1 MSRKT
6 LSILLV
12 IIMVACFAGAL
23 YYPLMYK
30 HQQKSNESD
39 MDALREMRRA
49 AQEDSAEPAQ
59 TYEADVNNQADETA
73 SPDSGSAEGRAAIGD
88 SEDIEPVE
96 TEPDVSANEE
106 AEPVQLATE
115 QPMLEQA
122 MAEPTPE
129 PVDDMADRRVRTW
142 EVLPYPEKERVE
154 LDEQLILPQYKEIY
168 QENNDLVGWL
178 YIPNTEID
186 YPVLQSEDNDYYLYR
201 DFYGNDNKNG
211 QLILDSKCDPWT
223 PSYNL
228 VISGHNM
235 KHGLM
240 FGTLPFYET
249 KGYWKNNKIIT
260 FDTLMREGQYVIFA
274 VFYSADYDENEEGFR
289 YNADIRYELDAEVW
303 LAEIEE
309 NKLYDTGIDVQFGDE
324 FLTLTTCTYQR
335 ENGRFVVV
343 ARRVREGEVIK

>member
-1 MSRKT
+1 MNRKT

-30 HQQKSNESD
+30 YQQKSNESD
-39 MDALREMRRA
+39 MDTLREMRRA
-49 AQEDSAEPAQ
+49 ALDDGAEPEQTDEHAQ
-59 TYEADVNNQADETA
+59 SVNIQAEETA
-73 SPDSGSAEGRAAIGD
+73 SPESGSADSRAAVGD
-88 SEDIEPVE
+88 SEDIEPQE
-96 TEPDVSANEE
+96 TAPEDVAIE
-106 AEPVQLATE
+106 AEVTVQPT
-115 QPMLEQA
+115 
-122 MAEPTPE
+122 AEPTPE
-129 PVDDMADRRVRTW
+129 PTDNMADRRIRTW
-142 EVLPYPEKERVE
+142 EVLPYPEKEKVE
-154 LDEQLILPQYKEIY
+154 LDEQAILPQYKEIY
-168 QENNDLVGWL
+168 EENNDFVGWL

-240 FGTLPFYET
+240 FGTLPFYES
-249 KGYWKNNKIIT
+249 KSYWKNNKIIT

-274 VFYSADYDENEEGFR
+274 VFYSADYDEDERGFR
-289 YNADIRYELDAEVW
+289 YNADIQYKLDAEQW
-303 LAEIEE
+303 LAEVRA
-309 NKLYDTGIDVQFGDE
+309 NQLYDTGIDAEYGDE
-324 FLTLTTCTYQR
+324 FITLTTCDR
-335 ENGRFVVV
+335 SRRRNGRFVAVC
-343 ARRVREGEVIK
+343 RRIRKGEVIK